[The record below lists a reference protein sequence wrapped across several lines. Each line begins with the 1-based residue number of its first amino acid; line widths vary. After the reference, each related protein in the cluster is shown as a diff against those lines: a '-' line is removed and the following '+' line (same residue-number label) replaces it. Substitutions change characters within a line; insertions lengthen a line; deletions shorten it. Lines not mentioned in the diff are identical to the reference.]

1 MNIINKIK
9 NLFVNV
15 TYREP
20 EIVLAKNVKKGI
32 YGRGTL
38 RSDGMIL
45 WSYYQT
51 KSGVKYK
58 WLNAHEYH
66 NAVIQNRKNVA
77 ECIKK
82 KAKA

>member
-9 NLFVNV
+9 SLFFNVN
-15 TYREP
+15 YREP

-45 WSYYQT
+45 WSYYHT
-51 KSGVKYK
+51 KAGVKYK
-58 WLNAHEYH
+58 WLNAPEYH

-77 ECIKK
+77 ESIKK
-82 KAKA
+82 KVKV